1 MKPVYHDNIPNEQEK
16 ATVKV
21 PNCAALQLQG
31 RCLHM
36 EENIINANFLILLND
51 PNIIQKAEI

>member
-1 MKPVYHDNIPNEQEK
+1 MKPVYPDNIPNEQEQT
-16 ATVKV
+16 TVKV

-36 EENIINANFLILLND
+36 KENVINTNFVILLND